1 MSKIET
7 EDIDVLEK
15 RLDILVDSI
24 KFQSKIIQNIENK
37 LGNEGLVNIDKFYSL
52 TEMSKMVSLSAYHIK
67 KDIQSGKLK
76 PLKRG
81 GRAVFNK
88 QQIDNYIK
96 E

>member
-24 KFQSKIIQNIENK
+24 KFQSELIENIDNK
-37 LGNEGLVNIDKFYSL
+37 LGNQGLVNIDKFYSL